1 MIAIL
6 GALFIVGTAL
16 SFFVSSITCGRTDIY
31 ASPRDGALW
40 AVIPALVYTI
50 SGSKYTMVLSTWI
63 PTLIMVF
70 VTKFTVCDKKAS
82 NK

>member
-16 SFFVSSITCGRTDIY
+16 SFFVSSITCGRTDVYI
-31 ASPRDGALW
+31 SPRDGALW
-40 AVIPALVYTI
+40 AVIPAFVYMV
-50 SGSKYTMVLSTWI
+50 SGNKYNMVVSTWI
-63 PTLIMVF
+63 PTLILVF
-70 VTKFTVCDKKAS
+70 VTKFTLCDKKAP

>member
-16 SFFVSSITCGRTDIY
+16 SFFVSSITCGRTDLY
-31 ASPRDGALW
+31 LSPRDGALW
-40 AVIPALVYTI
+40 AVIPAFVYMITE
-50 SGSKYTMVLSTWI
+50 SKYIMVLSTWI
-63 PTLIMVF
+63 PTMLMVF
-70 VTKFTVCDKKAS
+70 VTKFTLCDKKAP

>member
-16 SFFVSSITCGRTDIY
+16 SFFVSSITCGRTDLY
-31 ASPRDGALW
+31 TSPRDGALW
-40 AVIPALVYTI
+40 AAIPAFVYTVTE
-50 SGSKYTMVLSTWI
+50 SKYMMVLSSWI
-63 PTLIMVF
+63 PTLLLVF
-70 VTKFTVCDKKAS
+70 VTKFTVCDKKEQ

>member
-40 AVIPALVYTI
+40 ATIPAFVYMIT
-50 SGSKYTMVLSTWI
+50 GSKYIMVLSTWI
-63 PTLIMVF
+63 PTMLMVF
-70 VTKFTVCDKKAS
+70 VTKFTLCDKKAP

>member
-16 SFFVSSITCGRTDIY
+16 SFFVSSITCGRTDVY
-31 ASPRDGALW
+31 TSPRDGALW
-40 AVIPALVYTI
+40 AVIPAFVYMV
-50 SGSKYTMVLSTWI
+50 SGNKYNMVLSTWI
-63 PTLIMVF
+63 PTLILVF
-70 VTKFTVCDKKAS
+70 VTKFTLCDKKAP

>member
-16 SFFVSSITCGRTDIY
+16 SFFVSSITCGRTDVY

-40 AVIPALVYTI
+40 AVIPAFVYMV
-50 SGSKYTMVLSTWI
+50 SGNKYNMVVSTWI
-63 PTLIMVF
+63 PTLILVF
-70 VTKFTVCDKKAS
+70 VTKFTLCDKKEP

>member
-6 GALFIVGTAL
+6 GALFIVGTGL
-16 SFFVSSITCGRTDIY
+16 SFFVSSISCGRTDLY

-40 AVIPALVYTI
+40 AVIPAFVYAIT
-50 SGSKYTMVLSTWI
+50 GSKYVMVLSTWV
-63 PTLIMVF
+63 PTLLMVF
-70 VTKFTVCDKKAS
+70 VTKFTLCDKKEP